1 LKKVVAA
8 MCSILGGTLGVAH
21 ADESVASYAEQY
33 RPQFHY
39 SPPRQWMNDPNGMV
53 YLDGEYHLFYQY
65 NPDDIVWGP
74 MHWGHAVSKDLVH
87 WKNLTVALHPDANG
101 TIFSGSAVADR
112 ANTSGLG
119 APGRPPL
126 VAIFTSH
133 DHALELAGSKVF
145 QNQSLAY
152 SIDKGHT
159 WRKYAGN
166 PVLRNSG
173 ERDFRDPKVSWF
185 EPQKKWVMTL
195 AVGDHVSFYSSK
207 DLKTWKHES
216 EFGRE
221 WGAHAGVWECPDLIA
236 MVVDGEAVTKY
247 VLLVSVNQPG
257 GPNGGSATQYFI
269 GDFDG
274 HRFALD
280 AHFKS
285 RLQSSPAGRVASLA
299 AWVDYGT
306 DDYAGVTWSGL
317 PASDGRHVF
326 LGWMSNWIYAERV
339 PTERWRSAMTLP
351 RELKLI
357 RTPRGIELHSRPIA
371 ELASLRS
378 SSVRFGRSRDRSERD
393 LTEGVH
399 GRSGLLELELRLDTA
414 AADVT
419 TLEFA
424 NSDEQRVAF
433 RINRRLRRYELDR
446 SKSGAVDFHDR
457 FADEQFAPMAGK
469 GTVVSLRV
477 FSDRSSIEIFINE
490 GETVM
495 TAIDFPSSPYTRVTL
510 KADRPFDLYSG
521 AVYELRSIWN
531 GK

>member
-1 LKKVVAA
+1 ML
-8 MCSILGGTLGVAH
+8 SFLGCALGVAH
-21 ADESVASYAEQY
+21 TDDSVAPYAEQY

-53 YLDGEYHLFYQY
+53 YVDGEYHLFYQY
-65 NPDDIVWGP
+65 NPDAIVWGP

-87 WKNLTVALHPDANG
+87 WESLTVALHPDANG
-101 TIFSGSAVADR
+101 TIFSGSAVDDR
-112 ANTSGLG
+112 TNTSGLG
-119 APGRPPL
+119 VRGRAPL

-133 DHALELAGSKVF
+133 DHALELAGHNDF

-152 SIDKGHT
+152 SLDKGRT
-159 WRKYAGN
+159 WFKYAGN
-166 PVLRNSG
+166 PVLRNPG
-173 ERDFRDPKVSWF
+173 RRDFRDPKVSWF

-207 DLKTWKHES
+207 DLKVWNYES

-221 WGAHAGVWECPDLIA
+221 WGGHGGVWECPDLIS
-236 MVVDGEAVTKY
+236 MMVDGDVVPKY
-247 VLLVSVNQPG
+247 VLLVSVNPG

-274 HRFALD
+274 HRFTLD
-280 AHFKS
+280 AHFKR
-285 RLQSSPAGRVASLA
+285 RLQGSPAGGVASVA

-306 DDYAGVTWSGL
+306 DDYAGVTWSGM

-326 LGWMSNWIYAERV
+326 LGWMSNWSYAQRV

-351 RELKLI
+351 RELKLV
-357 RTPRGIELHSRPIA
+357 RTVRGVELHSNPIA
-371 ELASLRS
+371 ELTSLRS
-378 SSVRFGRSRDRSERD
+378 SSVRIDRSRIGSERH
-393 LTEGVH
+393 LTEGVR

-414 AADVT
+414 RAHLT

-424 NSDEQRVAF
+424 NSEGQKVAF
-433 RINRRLRRYELDR
+433 RINGRLRRYELDR
-446 SKSGAVDFHDR
+446 SKSGTVDFHDR
-457 FADEQFAPMAGK
+457 FADEQFAPMAGT
-469 GTVVSLRV
+469 GTEVSLRV
-477 FSDRSSIEIFINE
+477 FSDRSSIEIFIND

-495 TAIDFPSSPYTRVTL
+495 TAIDFPASPYTRVTL

-521 AVYELRSIWN
+521 AVHELRSIWN
-531 GK
+531 DK

>member
-1 LKKVVAA
+1 
-8 MCSILGGTLGVAH
+8 MFSFLGSTLGIAH
-21 ADESVASYAEQY
+21 ADDSVAPYAERY

-74 MHWGHAVSKDLVH
+74 MHWGHAISKDLVH
-87 WKNLTVALHPDANG
+87 WESLAVALHPDANG
-101 TIFSGSAVADR
+101 TIFSGSAVDDR
-112 ANTSGLG
+112 TNTSGLG
-119 APGRPPL
+119 VRGRAPL

-133 DHALELAGSKVF
+133 DHALELAGRNDF

-152 SIDKGHT
+152 SLDKGRT
-159 WRKYAGN
+159 WIKYAGN
-166 PVLRNSG
+166 PVLRNPG
-173 ERDFRDPKVSWF
+173 RHDFRDPKVSWF

-195 AVGDHVSFYSSK
+195 AVGDHVGFYSSK
-207 DLKTWKHES
+207 DLKVWNYES
-216 EFGRE
+216 EFGRG
-221 WGAHAGVWECPDLIA
+221 WGAHGGVWECPDLIA
-236 MVVDGEAVTKY
+236 MMVDGETAPKY
-247 VLLVSVNQPG
+247 VLLVSVNPG

-274 HRFALD
+274 HRFTLD
-280 AHFKS
+280 AAFEG
-285 RLQSSPAGRVASLA
+285 RLQGNPAAGVRSSA

-326 LGWMSNWIYAERV
+326 QGWMSNWSYAQRV
-339 PTERWRSAMTLP
+339 PTERWRGAMTLP

-357 RTPRGIELHSRPIA
+357 RTPRGAELHSRPIA

-378 SSVRFGRSRDRSERD
+378 SSVRFGRSRVRSERH

-414 AADVT
+414 TADLT

-424 NSDEQRVAF
+424 NSEGQKVAF
-433 RINRRLRRYELDR
+433 RINGRLRRYELDR

-457 FADEQFAPMAGK
+457 FADEQFAPMAST
-469 GTVVSLRV
+469 GTGVSLRV

-531 GK
+531 DK